1 MTEYAFTPALGRVAP
16 PQLFDRVAAATRE
29 RLWRSLVVMYAAPRP
44 GDVIVDVGCGT
55 GSLALLLNRVQPES
69 RILGIDPDP
78 RVLAVARQK
87 SAACATV
94 QWQVGMGD
102 ALADTVPPGTVD
114 IVVSSLVL
122 HQCPVPMK
130 RAVLASMCEIL
141 RPGGRL
147 VIADYGR
154 QRSLAMRLA
163 FGIVQLADG
172 VGDTR
177 PNAEGIVP
185 KLMSATGFRRVHE
198 VEVVS
203 TLTGSISI
211 YVAGR
216 E

>member
-1 MTEYAFTPALGRVAP
+1 
-16 PQLFDRVAAATRE
+16 
-29 RLWRSLVVMYAAPRP
+29 MYAAPRP